1 MKSSYFTAGI
11 VIYSRFKCV
20 TIMSFR
26 DRMVSNGGGGGLVK
40 RTNCI
45 LKTSNVIILATC
57 TGTCACTCN
66 IFMQASWQ
74 IVDSQMFRH
83 FYVPK
88 NGSKNMK
95 LARYKKES
103 MLYISG
109 ERYIFYTLFISL
121 AFFCI

>member
-1 MKSSYFTAGI
+1 ME
-11 VIYSRFKCV
+11 
-20 TIMSFR
+20 
-26 DRMVSNGGGGGLVK
+26 GGGLVK

-109 ERYIFYTLFISL
+109 ERYILYTLFISL
-121 AFFCI
+121 AFFVYETL